1 MDWIAAIL
9 LGLGGYLLGS
19 VPTAYILVYVIKGVD
34 IRQVGTGNVGALN
47 AYHQLGAWGGLAV
60 LLVDA
65 GKGALAFLVPDLA
78 GAPGWTIFL
87 SGPLVVAGHNWPLFL
102 RFRGGKGAAAVFGI
116 SLAVVPVLTLVTL
129 GPTVLIMALLRNV
142 VLGAAFGFVLLNT
155 LLVVTEQSAG
165 QVGLCAFLTSVVTVT
180 YVLSVREHITSSI
193 KARQWRHLFT
203 GLA

>member
-1 MDWIAAIL
+1 MDWTAAIL

-47 AYHQLGAWGGLAV
+47 TYHQLGAWGGLVV

-65 GKGALAFLVPDLA
+65 GKGGIAFLVPDLV

-87 SGPLVVAGHNWPLFL
+87 TGPMVVAGHNWPVFL
-102 RFRGGKGAAAVFGI
+102 RFKGGKGAAAIFGI
-116 SLAVVPVLTLVTL
+116 SLAAVPLLTLITL
-129 GPTVLIMALLRNV
+129 GPTVLVIVLMRNV
-142 VLGAAFGFVLLNT
+142 VLGAAFGFILLNT

-165 QVGLCAFLTSVVTVT
+165 QVGLCAFLTMVVTAT
-180 YVLSVREHITSSI
+180 YALSVREHITSSI
-193 KARQWRHLFT
+193 KSRQWRRLFT

>member
-60 LLVDA
+60 LLADA

-142 VLGAAFGFVLLNT
+142 VLGAAFGFILLNT

-165 QVGLCAFLTSVVTVT
+165 QVGLCAFLTLVVTVT
-180 YVLSVREHITSSI
+180 YALSVREHITSSI
-193 KARQWRHLFT
+193 KARQWRQLFT